1 VYVFYGRTVSFQS
14 TVRSAKAPRSLPVV
28 SGTVLPPK
36 MKLIHSVDVRKSMI
50 TTTLLIFKCSF
61 IAESI

>member
-1 VYVFYGRTVSFQS
+1 MYVFIGRAVSFQS
-14 TVRSAKAPRSLPVV
+14 TVGSAEVRRSLPVM

-36 MKLIHSVDVRKSMI
+36 MKLIHYVGVRKSMI

-61 IAESI
+61 IA